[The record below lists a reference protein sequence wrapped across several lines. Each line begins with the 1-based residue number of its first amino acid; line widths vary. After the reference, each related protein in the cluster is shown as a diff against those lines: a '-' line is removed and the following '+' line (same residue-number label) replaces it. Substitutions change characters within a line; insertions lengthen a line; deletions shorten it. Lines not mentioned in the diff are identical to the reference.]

1 MKHYWIKKP
10 NNEKLLKSFNNTN
23 ELKKVIIQYLNDS
36 RPNLKNS
43 KISNSSAGLITEKL
57 WALDKMKVY
66 KDELLPN
73 YLFKFTHQT

>member
-1 MKHYWIKKP
+1 
-10 NNEKLLKSFNNTN
+10 
-23 ELKKVIIQYLNDS
+23 VIIQYLNDS